1 MTGFELF
8 GPGPSAGVGLPRFP
22 EKTGETRNAR
32 LGAWTSAAAGILLLA
47 ASPIQA
53 ADYPTKPIRLLVG
66 FAPGGGTDTTAR
78 IMAEKMSKLL
88 GQQIIVDN
96 RPGAGGNIAA
106 AITAR
111 ANPDGYTILLAT
123 MAGLAINPSLYDNLP
138 FDTQKDFAPVMRA
151 VDSTNVLVVHASVP
165 TNSVK
170 DLIALAK
177 SKPGILNQSSS
188 GVGSVGHLAGEL
200 FNTMAGIKIVH
211 VAYKGG
217 GPAALA
223 LLSGEVDLM
232 FASGPSI
239 MSHIRGGR
247 VKALAVTNSERS
259 LLMPGLPTI
268 AEAGGL
274 PGFEVNQW
282 YGFVVAAKTPR
293 PIINRLNKD
302 ITAVLNMPDVKET
315 LFMEGLTAAPS
326 TPEQFGG
333 LIKSEGSKWA
343 KVVKQVGAKAN

>member
-1 MTGFELF
+1 MNTRSGTWI
-8 GPGPSAGVGLPRFP
+8 SAV
-22 EKTGETRNAR
+22 
-32 LGAWTSAAAGILLLA
+32 AGILLFA
-47 ASPIQA
+47 ALPMQA
-53 ADYPTKPIRLLVG
+53 ADYPTKLIRLLVG
-66 FAPGGGTDTTAR
+66 FAPGGGTDTAAR
-78 IMAEKMSKLL
+78 IMAGKMSKLL
-88 GQQIIVDN
+88 GQQIIIDN

-106 AITAR
+106 EITAR

-123 MAGLAINPSLYDNLP
+123 LAGLAINPSLYGNLP
-138 FDTQKDFAPVMRA
+138 FDTQKDLAPVMRA

-170 DLIALAK
+170 GLIALAK
-177 SKPGILNQSSS
+177 SKPGNLNQSSS

-211 VAYKGG
+211 IAYKGG
-217 GPAALA
+217 GPAAIA

-239 MSHIRGGR
+239 VSHIGSGR

-259 LLMPGLPTI
+259 PLMPELPTI
-268 AEAGGL
+268 AEAAGI

-293 PIINRLNKD
+293 PVINRLNKD
-302 ITAVLNMPDVKET
+302 ITAVLNMPDIKEA
-315 LFMEGLTAAPS
+315 LFMEGLAAAPN
-326 TPEQFGG
+326 TPEQFGA